1 MFKDKTILITGGTG
15 SWGHELTKRLLTYN
29 PKEIRV
35 FSRSEDAQVKMLR
48 AFRGNPVLKFV
59 IGDVRDP
66 QAVSEACRGVNYVFH
81 LAALKH
87 VPICEEQP
95 YEAIKT
101 NITGTE
107 NIIRSSI
114 RHQVDKVINVSTDK
128 AVDPI
133 NLYGLTKAIG
143 EKLIIHANSKDHHT
157 KFVCV
162 RGGNVL
168 GSSGSVVP
176 FFKNQIAEG
185 QDVTL
190 TSTEMTRFFLTL
202 SDCIG
207 LLLKAAEASIGG
219 EIFVL
224 KMNSCK
230 ISDLAQ
236 VLIEQFAD
244 SPAAVKE
251 IGIRAGEKLHE
262 ALLTKYEASHAYHY
276 DEQYFVI
283 LPAQPSE
290 QIKAHYKD
298 LNEAVNE
305 EYESNRSFMSRE
317 EIAEMLRLGGF
328 LS

>member
-1 MFKDKTILITGGTG
+1 MFNNKTILITGGTG
-15 SWGHELTKRLLTYN
+15 SWGHELTKRLIGYN

-48 AFRGNPVLKFV
+48 AFRNNPVLKFV
-59 IGDVRDP
+59 IGDVRDA
-66 QAVSEACRGVNYVFH
+66 QAVDEACKGVNFVFH

-101 NITGTE
+101 NIVGTE

-114 RHQVDKVINVSTDK
+114 KYQVDKVINVSTDK

-143 EKLIIHANSKDHHT
+143 EKLIIHANSKDHNT
-157 KFVCV
+157 RFVCV

-168 GSSGSVVP
+168 GTSGSVVP
-176 FFKNQIAEG
+176 FFKKQIAEG

-190 TSTEMTRFFLTL
+190 TSNEMTRFFLTL

-207 LLLKAAEASIGG
+207 LLIKAAEASIGG
-219 EIFVL
+219 EIFVM

-236 VLIEQFAD
+236 VLIDQFAE
-244 SPAAVKE
+244 STVGVKE

-262 ALLTKYEASHAYHY
+262 ALLTKYEASHAYHF
-276 DEQYFVI
+276 DKQYFVI

-290 QIKAHYKD
+290 EIVEYYKD

-305 EYESNRSFMSRE
+305 EYESNRNFMTPE
-317 EIAEMLRLGGF
+317 EITGMLRLGGF